1 MNDYTSVKAGNPSAT
16 FTEAEGLLT
25 APVPMEPYRSTDY
38 YELEIERI
46 FRRSWLLVGRV
57 EELAVPNSFIVKE
70 IECCSASVL
79 ITRQKSG
86 KISGF
91 HNVCSHRGN
100 QVALADS
107 GVASRLVCRYHNW
120 TFANDGRLL
129 GVPDEG
135 SFFSLDKSKCGLTP
149 IATEVWEGFIF
160 VNLTPTPEVTLEEF
174 LGGFGEHFAG
184 MPYIAADHPIT
195 FSAELN
201 CNWKVVADAFCEA
214 YHIPAIHPQTIGSTF
229 ASGDDPFS
237 HLLYAQT
244 FGPHRMNSMPGNP
257 QYQARPSSYVE
268 RMGQEL
274 AASPT
279 AISSFDPEKL
289 KDFLAHRAV
298 NPSKHPNWGMDIN
311 SLFPHV
317 QIGTGY
323 SGFFIQWFWPLSVNR
338 TRHEARF
345 YMPRPANAIERF
357 RMEEHISRMCEV
369 MLEDLNNVERTQKGL
384 ESCGKDYMQLQ
395 DNEISIRHQIE
406 QVEKW
411 VRSSTVRE
419 ALS

>member
-1 MNDYTSVKAGNPSAT
+1 MNDYSSVKASKPDAT

-25 APVPMEPYRSTDY
+25 GPVPMEPYRSQDY
-38 YELEIERI
+38 YDLEIEMI
-46 FRRSWLLVGRV
+46 FRRAWLLVGRV
-57 EELAVPNSFIVKE
+57 EELPVADSYVVKE
-70 IECCSASVL
+70 VECCHASVL

-86 KISGF
+86 TVHAF

-100 QVALADS
+100 QVALNDR
-107 GVASRLVCRYHNW
+107 GTASRLVCRYHNW
-120 TFANDGRLL
+120 TFGNDGRLI
-129 GVPDEG
+129 GVPDEA
-135 SFFSLDKSKCGLTP
+135 SFFDLDKKKCGLTP
-149 IATEVWEGFIF
+149 IAAEVWEGFIF
-160 VNLTPTPEVTLEEF
+160 INLSPTPEVTLKEF
-174 LGGFGEHFAG
+174 LGEFGEHFAG
-184 MPYIAADHPIT
+184 MTYVAADHPIT
-195 FSAELN
+195 FSAELK

-214 YHIPAIHPQTIGSTF
+214 YHIPAIHPKTIGSTF

-237 HLLYAQT
+237 HLLYARI

-257 QYQARPSSYVE
+257 KYQPKPTSYVE
-268 RMGQEL
+268 LMGQEL

-279 AISSFDPEKL
+279 AISSFDPAKL
-289 KDFLAHRAV
+289 EDFLAHRAV
-298 NPSKHPNWGMDIN
+298 NPTKHANWGMDIN

-345 YMPRPANAIERF
+345 YMPRPGNAIERF

-384 ESCGKDYMQLQ
+384 ESKAKDYMQLQ

-419 ALS
+419 ALN